1 MGARFQKDQRLTTRQ
16 GGNDVNHVIDRLSD
30 IEHDAGA
37 IMDGANARKK
47 EIAKEMADKTAAFD
61 AQLEQETAGRIQAL
75 REEMERSM
83 QKRLAEL
90 KAEADAQARQLEETY
105 EARHTD
111 YARQLFQA
119 VTKG

>member
-1 MGARFQKDQRLTTRQ
+1 MPVKKKSQK
-16 GGNDVNHVIDRLSD
+16 
-30 IEHDAGA
+30 
-37 IMDGANARKK
+37 K
-47 EIAKEMADKTAAFD
+47 MADKTAAFD